1 MTPATWGA
9 ILGGVVGALTHTIAA
24 PSPPTKALLDPAAPA
39 GGNRGAARG
48 FPVAQECDPGL
59 TLERYDVLNGVC
71 LSPAIVN
78 AHRAAQEDARR
89 KQWLY
94 VFATIG
100 GGALLG
106 YVLGGSRD

>member
-1 MTPATWGA
+1 MTPTAWGA
-9 ILGGVVGALTHTIAA
+9 VLGGVVGALTHTIVA
-24 PSPPTKALLDPAAPA
+24 PSPSTKALLNPAAGPGTNGGGA
-39 GGNRGAARG
+39 GG
-48 FPVAQECDPGL
+48 FPIATECNPGL
-59 TLERYDVLNGVC
+59 ELTRYDLFNAVC
-71 LSPAIVN
+71 LSPAAAD

-106 YVLGGSRD
+106 YALAGSRD